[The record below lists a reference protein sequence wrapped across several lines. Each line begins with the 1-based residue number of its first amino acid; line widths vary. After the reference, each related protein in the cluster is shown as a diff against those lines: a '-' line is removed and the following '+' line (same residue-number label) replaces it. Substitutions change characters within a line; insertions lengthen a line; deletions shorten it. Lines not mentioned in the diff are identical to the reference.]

1 MEIPDP
7 GLKLL
12 GHSRDFFQNVNH
24 NCISFVLNQSLLVHL
39 TVEQQ
44 RALIFFH
51 PQYWD
56 ILLNCAWSSI
66 VCVE

>member
-1 MEIPDP
+1 MEMEIPDP

-12 GHSRDFFQNVNH
+12 GHSRDYFQNVNH
-24 NCISFVLNQSLLVHL
+24 NCISFVLNQSLLVHSRL
-39 TVEQQ
+39 E
-44 RALIFFH
+44 LNSKGH

-56 ILLNCAWSSI
+56 ILLTCAWSSI